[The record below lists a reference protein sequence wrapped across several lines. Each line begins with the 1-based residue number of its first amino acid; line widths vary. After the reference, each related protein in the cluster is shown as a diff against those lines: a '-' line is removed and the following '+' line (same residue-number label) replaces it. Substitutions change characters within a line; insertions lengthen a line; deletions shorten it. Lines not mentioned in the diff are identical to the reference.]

1 MDRCFVTFTSNA
13 GSLGYKSQIEWFD
26 GRSLPFGGDV
36 YMNWY
41 VVQVRSGHEKQIAE
55 KCRTMIS
62 HSILE
67 ECFIPEYVRRKKY
80 LGSWHDVKDV
90 LFKGYVF
97 MITNEIDQLNIELKR
112 IPDFTK
118 IIGKKKMDIFPLTE
132 SEVAFLKSFGKDEH
146 VVEMSTGFIKGDQI
160 FITEGPLQGKEGLII
175 KIDRHKRIAYLQL
188 SMFNKETITKVGLEI
203 ISKCP

>member
-1 MDRCFVTFTSNA
+1 
-13 GSLGYKSQIEWFD
+13 
-26 GRSLPFGGDV
+26 
-36 YMNWY
+36 MNWY
-41 VVQVRSGHEKQIAE
+41 VVQVKSGHERQIAE

-62 HSILE
+62 DDILK
-67 ECFIPEYVRRKKY
+67 ECFIPEYIRKKKY
-80 LGSWHDVKDV
+80 LGKWHDVKDI

-97 MITNEIDQLNIELKR
+97 MISDEVNQLYVELKK

-118 IIGKKKMDIFPLTE
+118 VIGKKKEEIYPLTVE
-132 SEVAFLKSFGKDEH
+132 EISFLKSFGKEDH
-146 VVEMSTGFIKGDQI
+146 IVEMSTGFIQGEHI

-203 ISKCP
+203 ISKCQ

>member
-1 MDRCFVTFTSNA
+1 MGEA
-13 GSLGYKSQIEWFD
+13 Y
-26 GRSLPFGGDV
+26 PFEGDV
-36 YMNWY
+36 HMNWY

-67 ECFIPEYVRRKKY
+67 ECFIPEYIRRKKY

-97 MITNEIDQLNIELKR
+97 MITKEIDQLNIELKK

-118 IIGKKKMDIFPLTE
+118 VIGKKKMDIFPLTE
-132 SEVAFLKSFGKDEH
+132 SEVAFLKSFGKDDH

-175 KIDRHKRIAYLQL
+175 RVDRHKRIAYLQL